1 MTTDIQNQTDTASL
15 IEFPCD
21 YKLKAMGHNNEE
33 FIELVYEVT
42 QRYAPDVTR
51 ESIEIRDSK
60 GNRFISVNITFYATC
75 IEQIHG
81 VYGDLKKH
89 PMCLMT
95 L

>member
-1 MTTDIQNQTDTASL
+1 MTKDLHTPDNESL

-21 YKLKAMGHNNEE
+21 FKLKAMGKNSDTFIDIVFEITCKHAPGTPRENIHINN
-33 FIELVYEVT
+33 
-42 QRYAPDVTR
+42 
-51 ESIEIRDSK
+51 SK
-60 GNRFISVNITFYATC
+60 GGKFISVNVTFYATC

-89 PMCLMT
+89 PEVLMS

>member
-1 MTTDIQNQTDTASL
+1 MTTDLHSPDGATL

-21 YKLKAMGHNNEE
+21 YRLKAMGHNTEE
-33 FIELVYEVT
+33 FVELVFEIT
-42 QRYAPDVTR
+42 QRYAPEVSR
-51 ESIEIRDSK
+51 ETIEITNSK
-60 GNRFISVNITFYATC
+60 GKKYISVNITFYATC

-89 PMCLMT
+89 PLCLMT

>member
-1 MTTDIQNQTDTASL
+1 MTKDLHTPDNESL

-21 YKLKAMGHNNEE
+21 FRLKAMGHNCDT
-33 FIELVYEVT
+33 FVDLVFEIT

-51 ESIEIRDSK
+51 EHIQIVNSK
-60 GNRFISVNITFYATC
+60 GQKFISVNITIYATC

-81 VYGDLKKH
+81 IYGDLKKH
-89 PMCLMT
+89 PEVLMT

>member
-1 MTTDIQNQTDTASL
+1 MTKDLHSPDSATL
-15 IEFPCD
+15 IDFPCD
-21 YKLKAMGHNNEE
+21 YRLKAMGHNTEE
-33 FIELVYEVT
+33 FVELVFEIT
-42 QRYAPDVTR
+42 QRYAPDV
-51 ESIEIRDSK
+51 SRDNIQVTGSK
-60 GNRFISVNITFYATC
+60 GKKFISVNITFYATC